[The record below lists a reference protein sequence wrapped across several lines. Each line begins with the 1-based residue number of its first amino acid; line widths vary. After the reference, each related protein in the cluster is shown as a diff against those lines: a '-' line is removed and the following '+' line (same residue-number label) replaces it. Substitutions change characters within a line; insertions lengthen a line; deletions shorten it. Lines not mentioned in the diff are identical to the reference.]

1 MWYYK
6 YIIYHGG
13 CGFNA
18 FAEND
23 AFPDVTVAVK
33 HNLWSSAASRN
44 LTVATFDVGKTRLFV
59 AFYFIIY
66 HLCVSLHNVNN
77 SNNNNNNNISNSNAT
92 YVYYILLL
100 ENHSGGAAAKMFIS
114 KEKPPTGRR
123 STRMFGILSVYNTP
137 L

>member
-66 HLCVSLHNVNN
+66 HLCISLHNVNN
-77 SNNNNNNNISNSNAT
+77 SNNNNNNISNSNAT